1 MNRKGFTT
9 IELITSFTLVSVIM
23 IILFNIILI
32 MKDNLSRVNAMTN
45 TLIEKDNL
53 SYNIN
58 KRLLS
63 SRLKCCSN
71 YKLSYFEYH
80 SLYSSISKGNSVE

>member
-1 MNRKGFTT
+1 MNEEYEYSFKTKD
-9 IELITSFTLVSVIM
+9 IEPFINYCESNNYDLVNEYEQVRTLYKNGGKIMARIT
-23 IILFNIILI
+23 
-32 MKDNLSRVNAMTN
+32 KN
-45 TLIEKDNL
+45 T
-53 SYNIN
+53 
-58 KRLLS
+58 LS

>member
-1 MNRKGFTT
+1 MNNTNN
-9 IELITSFTLVSVIM
+9 EE
-23 IILFNIILI
+23 
-32 MKDNLSRVNAMTN
+32 VNKE
-45 TLIEKDNL
+45 IEKYKL
-53 SYNIN
+53 AGRRERRQAERMLQKKYNDKTIRI
-58 KRLLS
+58 KSGKKFLS